1 MSDLLR
7 RLDAEWRRFAQS
19 PRARRA
25 LMRWKTTH
33 PSFGQLAD
41 FDELLATRE
50 REPEAAR
57 EMLAA
62 LASMA
67 PCDELAAQVLL
78 QALVPGLI
86 RLSLT
91 VGHGDWASLDEMIS
105 LAWERIRT
113 YPASRHGS
121 VAANVLRDVAKS
133 YRRHREIEMPRK
145 GHQIGRKPD
154 VVDGESDDA
163 VAERVVTV
171 PSAEETVLARMIVD
185 DVFAAQRN
193 GVISEPALR
202 LIVETRLLGAAVTE
216 IASREGR
223 SWNTVASWRFRAER
237 RVRETLLAG

>member
-1 MSDLLR
+1 MPDLLC
-7 RLDAEWRRFAQS
+7 RLDAEWRRFTGS

-25 LMRWKTTH
+25 LMRWKTAH
-33 PSFGQLAD
+33 PSLGQLEN

-91 VGHGDWASLDEMIS
+91 VGHNDHRPLDEMIS

-113 YPASRHGS
+113 YPATRQGS

-133 YRRHREIEMPRK
+133 YRRHREIDRPRK
-145 GHQIGRKPD
+145 RHQIELKPD
-154 VVDGESDDA
+154 MANGGSDDA
-163 VAERVVTV
+163 VAERVETV
-171 PSAEETVLARMIVD
+171 PSAEEVALGRAIVNDVL
-185 DVFAAQRN
+185 AAQRN
-193 GVISEPALR
+193 GIISEHALR
-202 LIVETRLLGAAVTE
+202 LIVETRLLGVQITE
-216 IASREGR
+216 IAAREGR
-223 SWNTVASWRFRAER
+223 TWNTVASWRFRAER